1 MSSEVCS
8 TPIYVRLPDT
18 IKDMYHND
26 SNGNLSPISIKR
38 RSYMRGYYYLITNLY
53 YILMILNL

>member
-38 RSYMRGYYYLITNLY
+38 RSYMRGYYYYQI
-53 YILMILNL
+53 YIIY